1 MTGVTMNLFLRL
13 IVAFVTSLAAC
24 GAAVAA
30 DAYPARTVRIVVA
43 FAAGGSTDL
52 LARNVAQRLNEA
64 WKQPVI
70 VDNRAGGGGIV
81 GSDYVAKSAADG
93 YTLLLGTNTTNAV
106 AASLYAKLPFDPQR
120 DFAAIT
126 EIATIPQML
135 SVHPSIPA
143 KSLKELI
150 ALARTHPNELNF
162 GTAGTGSTSHMA
174 MELFQSVAKIK
185 MVHVPYKGTGP
196 ALIELLGGHLSL
208 MFDVIMTSL
217 PHVQAGKLRTLAVS
231 SLQRSPTAPQVPT
244 VAESGYPG
252 FEAIVWFGL
261 FAPAGAPPDVIR
273 KVSEDTA
280 RVLGTP
286 GMRAL
291 LAGQGVDIVASS
303 PAVFSARVGSEI
315 IKWRKVIQ
323 DAGIKPE

>member
-1 MTGVTMNLFLRL
+1 MNFFQRFVALMVTW
-13 IVAFVTSLAAC
+13 LAAC
-24 GAAVAA
+24 SVVIAA
-30 DAYPARTVRIVVA
+30 DVYPAKTVRIVVA

-52 LARNVAQRLNEA
+52 LARSVAQRLNEA
-64 WKQPVI
+64 WKTPVI

-81 GSDYVAKSAADG
+81 GSDYVAKAPADG

-106 AASLYAKLPFDPQR
+106 SASLYAKLPFDPQR

-135 SVHPSIPA
+135 SVHPTIPVKSMKDLIGLA
-143 KSLKELI
+143 K
-150 ALARTHPNELNF
+150 ARPGELNF

-174 MELFQSVAKIK
+174 MELFQSVTKIK
-185 MVHVPYKGTGP
+185 MTHVPYKGTGP
-196 ALIELLGGHLSL
+196 ALIDLLGGHLSL

-217 PHVQAGKLRTLAVS
+217 PHVQTGKLRTLALS

-273 KVSEDTA
+273 KVGDETA
-280 RVLGTP
+280 RVLALP
-286 GMRAL
+286 SMRDL
-291 LAGQGVDIVASS
+291 LASQGADIVASS
-303 PAVFSARVGSEI
+303 PAVFAARVQNEI
-315 IKWRKVIQ
+315 VKWRKVIQ